1 MRAVLLLLIG
11 LTMPLLA
18 ADPVF
23 TNEEWDRAQAA
34 QRPSTAAGPTAAPAT
49 GPALVSIGLSLAAVV
64 ALAVA
69 LGWVVKKAGVKR
81 LLPRRGDHLEVL
93 ESLPLAFKRQ
103 VYLVRVG
110 EQVVLVGAG
119 EHELTALGT
128 FPAAGFAPAPVPV
141 AAPATT
147 PVPPAPVDG
156 RFAGLLDQALGR
168 RP

>member
-1 MRAVLLLLIG
+1 MRAVLLMLIC

-23 TNEEWDRAQAA
+23 TNEEWDRAQAV
-34 QRPSTAAGPTAAPAT
+34 QRTSATPGATAAPAT

-64 ALAVA
+64 TLAVV

-81 LLPRRGDHLEVL
+81 LLPRRGEHLEVL

-103 VYLVRVG
+103 VYLVLVG
-110 EQVVLVGAG
+110 DQVVLVGSG
-119 EHELTALGT
+119 EHELTTLGS
-128 FPAAGFAPAPVPV
+128 FPAAPFTVPPAPAAAAPAPS
-141 AAPATT
+141 PAS
-147 PVPPAPVDG
+147 PVDG

-168 RP
+168 KP